1 MMMAEQSEEW
11 EKQVF
16 KLPEQHGWT
25 AKPGNVVFVADRG
38 AVRFEVPQSWHV
50 EPSRTSVK
58 FYDAKPPDDNIG
70 LEMSVIYLAAYGAN
84 VDWSSLSIH
93 GMIKDVASG
102 DFGDDGKVGAPLT
115 IKLNGLE
122 IAWVER
128 EFTDPGEKRLAYS
141 RICTARHIES
151 AIQVIITMAFWPE
164 DAPEAKAVWNDV
176 LGTLKL
182 GEYIESP
189 FHGPGAKS

>member
-1 MMMAEQSEEW
+1 MAEQSEQW
-11 EKQVF
+11 DKQVF
-16 KLPEQHGWT
+16 KLPERHGWT

-38 AVRFEVPQSWHV
+38 AVRFELPQDWHV
-50 EPSRTSVK
+50 EPSRKSVK
-58 FYDAKPPDDNIG
+58 FYDVKPPDENIG
-70 LEMSVIYLAAYGAN
+70 LEMSIIYLAAYGAN
-84 VDWSSLSIH
+84 VDWSNLSIH
-93 GMIKDVASG
+93 GLIKDVAAG
-102 DFGDDGKVGAPLT
+102 DFGDDGKVSAPLT

-128 EFTDPGEKRLAYS
+128 EFIDPGEKRLAYS

-164 DAPEAKAVWNDV
+164 DAKQAKAVWNDV

-182 GEYIESP
+182 GEYVESP
-189 FHGPGAKS
+189 FYGPGAKP